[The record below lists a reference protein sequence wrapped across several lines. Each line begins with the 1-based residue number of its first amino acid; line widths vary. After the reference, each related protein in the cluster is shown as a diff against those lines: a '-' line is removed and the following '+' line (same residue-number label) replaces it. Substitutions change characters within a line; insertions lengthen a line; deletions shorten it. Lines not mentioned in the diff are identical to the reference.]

1 MKEDMRRHFGH
12 QGCGECLSESVTRLC
27 KAKCDKFCHYVEP
40 GATEMRDEW
49 NSEEYLFVASW
60 RKCSFGKVLLLMMS
74 MMYEKATLL
83 L

>member
-1 MKEDMRRHFGH
+1 MSFGSCD
-12 QGCGECLSESVTRLC
+12 QVCQ
-27 KAKCDKFCHYVEP
+27 AKCDKFCHFVEP

-49 NSEEYLFVASW
+49 NSGEEYLFVASW
-60 RKCSFGKVLLLMMS
+60 RKCSFGKVMLLMMS